1 MKTLEYLAEKISKAK
16 SVLVFCHVR
25 PDGDTLG
32 SAFALKYALESKG
45 QKCDVVCDSDY
56 PAKFAFLPYGG
67 EILKPDKVNSAYD
80 LHIAVD
86 VAGENLL
93 GGSWSLFKSSK
104 NVMCI
109 DHHPSNER
117 YVEDVYIEN
126 AAATSMI
133 IYKLLK
139 LMNIDTDNRIATAVL
154 LGVITDT
161 GCFGNPNTDAE
172 ALKIASEVVEL
183 GADYNKLA
191 YETRKMDISR
201 VKLFAA
207 MLTNSRTY
215 FGNKLYIM
223 TTTQEMLAKYNLKP
237 DANEGFVDYPLW
249 MDGVAV
255 SVSLLEDRHNFYRV
269 SFRSRGS
276 VNVNA
281 VAHEFGGGGHANASG
296 CVIRA
301 CYEEA
306 IERIVRAVR
315 INSDW
320 DD

>member
-1 MKTLEYLAEKISKAK
+1 MKTLEYLAEKIAKAK
-16 SVLVFCHVR
+16 SILIFCHLR

-32 SAFALKYALESKG
+32 SAFALKYALENSG
-45 QKCDVVCDSDY
+45 CKCDVVCDSDY
-56 PAKFAFLPYGG
+56 PSKFDFLPYGK
-67 EILKPDKVNSAYD
+67 EIFKPDKVKGSYD

-93 GGSWSLFKSSK
+93 GGSWGLFRSSK
-104 NVMCI
+104 NVICI

-117 YVEDVYIEN
+117 YVDDYYLEN
-126 AAATSMI
+126 AASTSVI
-133 IYKLLK
+133 IYKLIRLMSLK
-139 LMNIDTDNRIATAVL
+139 IDERIATAVL
-154 LGVITDT
+154 FGIITDT
-161 GCFGNPNTDAE
+161 GYFANPNTDAE
-172 ALKIASEVVEL
+172 ALKTASEVMSF

-191 YETRKMDISR
+191 YETRKMVMGR
-201 VKLFAA
+201 VRLFAE
-207 MLTNSRTY
+207 MLTNARTY
-215 FGNKLYIM
+215 YGNKLYIM
-223 TTTQEMLAKYNLKP
+223 TTTQDMLIKYDLKS

-249 MDGVAV
+249 IDNVAV
-255 SVSLLEDRHNFYRV
+255 SVSLLEDHHNFYRV

-276 VNVNA
+276 VDVNA
-281 VAHEFGGGGHANASG
+281 VAREFGGGGHANASG

-306 IERIVRAVR
+306 IERIVRAIR